1 MLCSCG
7 RIFAGTQT
15 AVDYF
20 IMRTQRCDLCSALLC
35 VPFAVESSR
44 LSPLASPLSVCLSV
58 CSPPSAGRRVCRLS
72 SQSAGERQIKCQFV
86 LPVVSL
92 FVRLFILPR
101 GGGGWMVDVTLL
113 FIRILHIQILFSYPC
128 LLCPFCVNNH
138 LHVYLIWADLW
149 WLWAPKNL
157 KAKAES

>member
-20 IMRTQRCDLCSALLC
+20 IMRTQRCDLPCC
-35 VPFAVESSR
+35 V
-44 LSPLASPLSVCLSV
+44 SPLRLNRVVCRRSPAPCLSVCLSAV
-58 CSPPSAGRRVCRLS
+58 CRLRVCRLS
-72 SQSAGERQIKCQFV
+72 SLSAGERQIKCQFV

-101 GGGGWMVDVTLL
+101 GGGRWMVDVTLL

-149 WLWAPKNL
+149 WLWASKNL
-157 KAKAES
+157 KAKAGS

>member
-44 LSPLASPLSVCLSV
+44 LSPLASPLSVC
-58 CSPPSAGRRVCRLS
+58 PSAVCRLRVCRLS
-72 SQSAGERQIKCQFV
+72 SLSAGERQIKCQFV

-101 GGGGWMVDVTLL
+101 GGGWWMVDVTLL

-138 LHVYLIWADLW
+138 LHVYLI
-149 WLWAPKNL
+149 
-157 KAKAES
+157 